1 MAERT
6 EESIHISKEVGER
19 LRFERKIRK
28 LSQEEMAF
36 QLGISDRHL
45 RRYEKGEAEMPI
57 LIFYHLYWDFGI
69 DLNYLICGEFAEDS
83 YVIRATATMPQ
94 VMVDKLIAPIVKTAE
109 NPMDFVRL
117 SDEIVER
124 DLKAFGI
131 MASYGR
137 YHGDE
142 ENIREPLCLPYFELY
157 HIMFEK
163 PFLPNDYMPDE
174 EELEEVLQDL
184 LKS

>member
-6 EESIHISKEVGER
+6 EESIRISKDVGER
-19 LRFERKIRK
+19 LRFERRIRK

-45 RRYEKGEAEMPI
+45 RRYEKGETNMPLFI
-57 LIFYHLYWDFGI
+57 LSQLLCEFDI
-69 DLNYLICGEFAEDS
+69 DLNYLITGEFPEDY
-83 YVIRATATMPQ
+83 YVTRATATMPQ
-94 VMVDKLIAPIVKTAE
+94 AMIEKLVGPIIETAE
-109 NPMDFVRL
+109 NASDLVPFP
-117 SDEIVER
+117 DEIIER
-124 DLKAFGI
+124 DLVAIGI
-131 MASYGR
+131 MASFGK
-137 YHGDE
+137 YHADSPK
-142 ENIREPLCLPYFELY
+142 IRKPLCLPYFAIY
-157 HIMFEK
+157 HITFEK